1 MENFRLS
8 QPTKRSADKINE
20 RGKMYN
26 IARAMVM
33 NDVMAREN
41 QTEKMRLE
49 ADKLAS
55 MAMMAQA
62 GQKINEKFSNID
74 LRMRL
79 LDNQVQSARESLP
92 IGMGIQQPLPMPP
105 GAGGELPPMPQMQG
119 GQLPMPPEQEQQ
131 MPEQLPMQ

>member
-41 QTEKMRLE
+41 QTERMRLE

-79 LDNQVQSARESLP
+79 LDNQVQAARESQP
-92 IGMGIQQPLPMPP
+92 IGMGEVQPLPMPP
-105 GAGGELPPMPQMQG
+105 GAGGLPQMPQMQG
-119 GQLPMPPEQEQQ
+119 EQLPMPPGQEQP